1 MKSNSDGLM
10 IDGIVGYIDRDNID
24 TDQIIPTEYLK
35 SIKKFGFEDYLF
47 DGWRYHDDG
56 RLGIK
61 KEEREINE
69 DFILNKTPFNES
81 KILLARD
88 NFGCGS
94 SREHAVWALRDFGI
108 KAVIA
113 SSFGDISSNVGLLVG
128 SGLKKNP
135 MTCAHQI
142 LDELNKNDLKNI
154 KSITVTKPGF
164 INFFIEDSFY
174 QNYIGTINSLKSKF
188 GRSSIGKGK
197 KANVEFVSANPTGPL
212 TVGHGRNAVIG
223 DTVSNILVWNGF
235 DVTREFTQKIW
246 QDCSSHKFLYVL
258 SKNI

>member
-56 RLGIK
+56 RLGVK
-61 KEEREINE
+61 KEERKINE
-69 DFILNKTPFNES
+69 DFILNKVPFNES

-113 SSFGDISSNVGLLVG
+113 SSFGDIFYNNCFKNGVLPIHLQKDQIEELFQTIKDEILELSVDLQKRIITIGDKEVSFDVEDHLIDRIIYGLDDV
-128 SGLKKNP
+128 
-135 MTCAHQI
+135 
-142 LDELNKNDLKNI
+142 D
-154 KSITVTKPGF
+154 IT
-164 INFFIEDSFY
+164 
-174 QNYIGTINSLKSKF
+174 LKSKDKIF
-188 GRSSIGKGK
+188 NFEKNRK
-197 KANVEFVSANPTGPL
+197 E
-212 TVGHGRNAVIG
+212 
-223 DTVSNILVWNGF
+223 
-235 DVTREFTQKIW
+235 TRPWIFINE
-246 QDCSSHKFLYVL
+246 
-258 SKNI
+258 

>member
-56 RLGIK
+56 RLGVK

-69 DFILNKTPFNES
+69 DFILNIAPFNES

-113 SSFGDISSNVGLLVG
+113 SSFGDIFYNNCFKNGVLPIQLHKDQIEELFQTIKDEILELSVDLQKRIITIGDKEVSFDVEDHLIDRIIYGLDDV
-128 SGLKKNP
+128 
-135 MTCAHQI
+135 
-142 LDELNKNDLKNI
+142 D
-154 KSITVTKPGF
+154 IT
-164 INFFIEDSFY
+164 
-174 QNYIGTINSLKSKF
+174 LKSKDKIF
-188 GRSSIGKGK
+188 NFEKNRK
-197 KANVEFVSANPTGPL
+197 E
-212 TVGHGRNAVIG
+212 
-223 DTVSNILVWNGF
+223 
-235 DVTREFTQKIW
+235 TRPWIFINE
-246 QDCSSHKFLYVL
+246 
-258 SKNI
+258 